1 MVGISRN
8 EKNQIPQ
15 RAQEL
20 RTNFPKPRDSWR
32 YTSSDLRILIGL
44 RFPKNLFSSAFHLA
58 QMQTSAST
66 KQFNFP
72 VTP

>member
-1 MVGISRN
+1 MSRD

-15 RAQEL
+15 RAREL
-20 RTNFPKPRDSWR
+20 WTNFPKPKHSWR
-32 YTSSDLRILIGL
+32 YTSSDLRILVGL

-66 KQFNFP
+66 KHVNFP